1 MGSPELVSIGET
13 HLEAA
18 GGSRRKGYRSGVGWR
33 NPPTTFPAATLGHMN
48 VDLFIPCF
56 VDQMSPQVGLAVA
69 TVLERLGHTCSFRE
83 AQTCCGQPSFNAGYW
98 DEAREVA
105 ARAVGIFADA
115 EAVVGPSGSCVAMMR
130 VFYPQLLEG
139 TPHETAALDLAAKT
153 FEFGEFLVKKLG
165 VTDVGARFPH
175 RVTYHDGCHGL
186 RELRVRDEPRQLLA
200 AVKGLELVECDEP
213 ESCCGFGG
221 LFSVKFPMIS
231 TAMAEVKG
239 GSLARTDC
247 DYIVSSD
254 PSCQL
259 QLDGWLSRQTT
270 TAGGRK
276 VRTVHLAEV
285 LAGTVESQSA

>member
-1 MGSPELVSIGET
+1 MRI
-13 HLEAA
+13 
-18 GGSRRKGYRSGVGWR
+18 
-33 NPPTTFPAATLGHMN
+33 N
-48 VDLFIPCF
+48 LFIPCF
-56 VDQMSPQVGLAVA
+56 VDQMTPQVGMAVVS
-69 TVLERLGHTCSFRE
+69 VLERLGHACEFRP

-105 ARAVGIFADA
+105 RRALDVFAGA

-130 VFYPQLLEG
+130 VFYPQLFEG
-139 TPHETAALDLAAKT
+139 RPEETRALDLAART
-153 FEFGEFLVKKLG
+153 FEFGEFLVEKLG
-165 VTDVGARFPH
+165 VVDVGARFPH

-186 RELRVRDEPRQLLA
+186 RELRIKNAPRELLRNVRD
-200 AVKGLELVECDEP
+200 LELVECDEP

-239 GSLARTDC
+239 GSLARTRC

-259 QLDGWLSRQTT
+259 QLDGWLSRNMP
-270 TAGGRK
+270 AGGPRP
-276 VRTVHLAEV
+276 RTIHLAEV
-285 LAGTVESQSA
+285 LATAGA

>member
-1 MGSPELVSIGET
+1 
-13 HLEAA
+13 
-18 GGSRRKGYRSGVGWR
+18 
-33 NPPTTFPAATLGHMN
+33 MN
-48 VDLFIPCF
+48 VSLFIPCF
-56 VDQMSPQVGLAVA
+56 VDQMTPQVGMAVA
-69 TVLERLGHTCSFRE
+69 TVLERLGHAVEFRD

-105 ARAVGIFADA
+105 RRAIRVFDGA

-139 TPHETAALDLAAKT
+139 TPDETAALDLAART
-153 FEFGEFLVKKLG
+153 FEFGEFLFEKLG
-165 VTDVGARFPH
+165 VSDVGARFPH

-186 RELRVRDEPRQLLA
+186 RELRIKEAPRRLLA
-200 AVKGLELVECDEP
+200 AVRDLELVECDEQ

-239 GSLARTDC
+239 GSLARTGC

-259 QLDGWLSRQTT
+259 QLDGWLSRN
-270 TAGGRK
+270 REK
-276 VRTVHLAEV
+276 PRTIHLAEV
-285 LAGTVESQSA
+285 LAAR

>member
-1 MGSPELVSIGET
+1 MILRRAAERFRRDDATIGRVNVS
-13 HLEAA
+13 
-18 GGSRRKGYRSGVGWR
+18 
-33 NPPTTFPAATLGHMN
+33 
-48 VDLFIPCF
+48 LFIPCF
-56 VDQMSPQVGLAVA
+56 VDQMTPQVGMAVA
-69 TVLERLGHTCSFRE
+69 TVLERLGHAVEFRD

-105 ARAVGIFADA
+105 RRAIRVFDGA

-139 TPHETAALDLAAKT
+139 TPDETAALDLAART
-153 FEFGEFLVKKLG
+153 FEFGEFLVERLG
-165 VTDVGARFPH
+165 VSDVGARFPH

-186 RELRVRDEPRQLLA
+186 RELRIREAPRRLLS
-200 AVKGLELVECDEP
+200 AVSGLELVECDEQ

-239 GSLARTDC
+239 GSLARTGC

-259 QLDGWLSRQTT
+259 QLDGWLSRNLE
-270 TAGGRK
+270 K
-276 VRTVHLAEV
+276 PRTIHLAEV
-285 LAGTVESQSA
+285 LAAR